1 MAKET
6 FGQRLKRLR
15 EAKGLSQAKLA
26 VAAGVS
32 AGSLRNAEYDRREPL
47 IGLAA
52 KIAAALGVTLDE
64 LVGHASP
71 PADAPAP
78 QARPAAK
85 GRRKPRP

>member
-1 MAKET
+1 MEKET

-32 AGSLRNAEYDRREPL
+32 PGSLRNAEYDRREPL

-64 LVGHASP
+64 LVGRASP
-71 PADAPAP
+71 PAVNEG
-78 QARPAAK
+78 PAAK
-85 GRRKPRP
+85 GRRKGGSVK